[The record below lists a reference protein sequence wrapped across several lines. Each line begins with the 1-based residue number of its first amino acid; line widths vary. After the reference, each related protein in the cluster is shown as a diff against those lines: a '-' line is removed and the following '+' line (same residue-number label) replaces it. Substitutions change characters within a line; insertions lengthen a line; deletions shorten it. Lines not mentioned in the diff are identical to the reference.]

1 VRLCHDEVSGK
12 TLLVYESAE
21 VRLGMNPLSQLI
33 EENLRGVWR
42 FRWVALAVTGS
53 VAALGWLAIFALPD
67 RYEAGVQVVVD
78 SRTALKPA
86 LQGLATDQDV
96 SVQLNYVRQSLLA
109 GPQLRKIAQQIGALP
124 ATGIDPGR
132 QEQLL
137 TDLKNHIQFTVQT
150 SDDRSDRTDSGST
163 TYGIIY
169 QDTNRERALRLVSV
183 LLKTM
188 INETL
193 GSKQEGSQNAQQFLG
208 DQIKDY
214 EARLRAIEDRL
225 AEFKS
230 RHFGQMPT
238 EQGGYFQQL
247 QKQTEAIEEIRTK
260 LIAAQNRR
268 NTLEMEL
275 HGDAAISSAGT
286 SAIGAKGG
294 QAGADT
300 VSRIAETQAHLDEL
314 LLKYTER
321 HPDVIATRQA
331 LVDLKQRRAVEIER
345 LHYGDAS
352 AAATSG
358 ASASPVYQNIQLAL
372 NQADVDISDLRSE
385 LAQREQKVREL
396 RELLNTAPQIEA
408 EYAQLN
414 RDYDVNKAQYTALLS
429 NYEKAR
435 LGERADRAGSVRFE
449 VVQPPTVGF
458 QPVFPAR
465 TRLLSV
471 VLFVAIA
478 AGAGIA
484 YGLDRLWPV
493 VVSIEGL
500 AKLTGMTVLSA
511 VGPAFPTHSRQ
522 VARRKVW
529 QVSLACAVLFV
540 AFLLV
545 LSLSRAGLRL
555 SIPAATPLVQT

>member
-1 VRLCHDEVSGK
+1 
-12 TLLVYESAE
+12 
-21 VRLGMNPLSQLI
+21 MNPLSQLI
-33 EENLRGVWR
+33 EENVRGVWR
-42 FRWVALAVTGS
+42 FRWLALAVTGS
-53 VAALGWLAIFALPD
+53 VSALGWLGVFALPD
-67 RYEAGVQVVVD
+67 RYEAGAQVVVD
-78 SRTALKPA
+78 TRTALKPA

-109 GPQLRKIAQQIGALP
+109 GPQLRKLAQQVGALP
-124 ATGIDPGR
+124 GTGIDPGR

-137 TDLKNHIQFTVQT
+137 TNLKNHIQFTVQT
-150 SDDRSDRTDSGST
+150 ADERPDRPDSGST
-163 TYGIIY
+163 IYGITY
-169 QDTNRERALRLVSV
+169 QDTNRERALRLVSL

-188 INETL
+188 VNETV
-193 GSKQEGSQNAQQFLG
+193 GSKREGSQNAQQFLG

-225 AEFKS
+225 ARFKS
-230 RHFGQMPT
+230 SHFDQMPT

-247 QKQTEAIEEIRTK
+247 QKQTEAIEGIRTR
-260 LIAAQNRR
+260 LITAQSRR
-268 NTLEMEL
+268 NTLEQHL
-275 HGDAAISSAGT
+275 RGDVAISSVAAPAAGT
-286 SAIGAKGG
+286 KGG

-300 VSRIAETQAHLDEL
+300 VSRIAETQANLDEL
-314 LLKYTER
+314 VLKYTEK

-331 LVDLKQRRAVEIER
+331 LADLRQRRAIEVER
-345 LHYGDAS
+345 LRHGDAN

-358 ASASPVYQNIQLAL
+358 ASANPVYQSIQLAL
-372 NQADVDISDLRSE
+372 NQTDLDISDLRTE
-385 LAQREQKVREL
+385 LSQREQKVREL
-396 RELLNTAPQIEA
+396 RALLNTTPQLEA
-408 EYAQLN
+408 EFAQLN

-465 TRLLSV
+465 TKLLS
-471 VLFVAIA
+471 LILLAGIA

-493 VVSIEGL
+493 VVSAEAL
-500 AKLTGMTVLSA
+500 ARLTGVTVLSA
-511 VGPAFPTHSRQ
+511 VGTAFPTRSRQ
-522 VARRKVW
+522 VARGNIWRI
-529 QVSLACAVLFV
+529 SLACAALLVS
-540 AFLLV
+540 FLLV

-555 SIPAATPLVQT
+555 SIPVGTSLAKT